1 MYRPIF
7 RPARRHYPL
16 LLAAAMALP
25 TAAIAEEARAPAPRI
40 VVIGEGEAAISPDLA
55 IVTLSVLR
63 ENETARGALD
73 QANKA
78 TADVIAAM
86 KEAGVEARDLQ
97 TGGLQINPRYVYPQN
112 GAEEQPRIVAYQV
125 TNTLTVRVRD
135 ITRVGEIID
144 RAVTLGV
151 NQGGSIAFT
160 NDDPSAAR
168 TEARRRAVNDAI
180 ERARTLAEAA
190 GVGLGPVVE
199 LSEQSYTQ
207 PPMPIAA
214 AGRAYRMEA
223 QADAVPVEAG
233 ENVYRIQINATFEL
247 KQ

>member
-1 MYRPIF
+1 MYRPIPF
-7 RPARRHYPL
+7 LP
-16 LLAAAMALP
+16 LLAAAMVLP
-25 TAAIAEEARAPAPRI
+25 GITAAQEVRNPAPRI
-40 VVIGEGEAAISPDLA
+40 AVIGEGEAAVTPDLA

-63 ENETARGALD
+63 ESETARDALD

-78 TADVIAAM
+78 TTDVIAAM
-86 KEAGVEARDLQ
+86 KEAGIEARDLQ

-112 GAEEQPRIVAYQV
+112 GNEEQPRIVAYQV
-125 TNTLTVRVRD
+125 TNTLTVRVRE
-135 ITRVGEIID
+135 IAKVGEIID
-144 RAVTLGV
+144 RAVTLGI

-160 NDDPSAAR
+160 NNDPSAAR

-190 GVGLGPVVE
+190 GVGLGPVIE

-214 AGRAYRMEA
+214 GRAYRMEA
-223 QADAVPVEAG
+223 SADAVPVEAG
-233 ENVYRIQINATFEL
+233 ENVYRIQVNATFEL

>member
-1 MYRPIF
+1 MN
-7 RPARRHYPL
+7 RRYLP
-16 LLAAAMALP
+16 LLAAAMIVP
-25 TAAIAEEARAPAPRI
+25 NAAAAQEARNPVPRI
-40 VVIGEGEAAISPDLA
+40 AVVGEGEVAVAPDLA
-55 IVTLSVLR
+55 LVTLSVLR
-63 ENETARGALD
+63 EGDTARVALD
-73 QANKA
+73 EANA
-78 TADVIAAM
+78 AAAAIIAAM
-86 KEAGVEARDLQ
+86 KEAGIEARDLQ

-112 GAEEQPRIVAYQV
+112 GGEEQPRIVAYQV

-135 ITRVGEIID
+135 IARVGEIVD

-168 TEARRRAVNDAI
+168 TEARRLAVRDAV

-190 GVGLGPVVE
+190 GVGLGPIIE
-199 LSEQSYTQ
+199 MSEQSYTQ

-214 AGRAYRMEA
+214 AGRTFRMEA